1 MHYTHC
7 TWFRAPENR
16 SEVPHKPQR
25 PRWHHASTLHLPC
38 ARRLPGRN
46 ATNILLCNGM
56 IVNCC
61 SVMDLKAGW
70 VCWVNLGESTD
81 GSSWF
86 CRSDHQRTARSIL
99 MSRQV
104 PGWGLFFPP
113 LVEGKSAGNLQEIH
127 GNPRMGMQKWDPTKW
142 PVWQASFIGNMMI
155 FHWNVPEIHP
165 STLRDPIRAE
175 AVQSSVKV
183 QDPAWS

>member
-1 MHYTHC
+1 MYHTHC

-46 ATNILLCNGM
+46 ATNISHAMECLLIAAQLWILRLVELILGNRRMVHFFFGIISCNF
-56 IVNCC
+56 I
-61 SVMDLKAGW
+61 SW
-70 VCWVNLGESTD
+70 RIH
-81 GSSWF
+81 SSWF

-104 PGWGLFFPP
+104 PGWTCSSHHWLR
-113 LVEGKSAGNLQEIH
+113 ENLQEICRKSMEIP
-127 GNPRMGMQKWDPTKW
+127 GWACKSGILPNGQFGK
-142 PVWQASFIGNMMI
+142 PVS
-155 FHWNVPEIHP
+155 
-165 STLRDPIRAE
+165 
-175 AVQSSVKV
+175 
-183 QDPAWS
+183 